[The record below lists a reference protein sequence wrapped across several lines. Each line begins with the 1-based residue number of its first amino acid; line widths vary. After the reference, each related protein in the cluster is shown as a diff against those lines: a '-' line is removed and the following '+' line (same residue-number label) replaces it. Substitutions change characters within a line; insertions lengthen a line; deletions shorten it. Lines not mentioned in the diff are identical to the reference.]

1 MPGPRPRQS
10 STSALGKDACL
21 MCRKRKVKCDNSR
34 PFCKNCTRRGD
45 GCEYS
50 SGKIFSTFVVLN
62 RESFT
67 CQSNSGQGTHTIQV
81 PEGPN
86 TIILGPSP
94 LSGPPVLIQ
103 PIITVGD
110 QNKTPNDKAMKLTEK
125 DLRDDL
131 NVSKSSLVQTK
142 TTARD
147 PKLVDSEGEGQPLPS
162 SSTSHSTT
170 IKIERISDESIAA
183 GLRQGQEKTKL
194 NNKYWENFRE
204 VVWPRLVP
212 TVGGEPIRW
221 NINLE
226 QVAKDFSPVCRKEL
240 YGTTPLL
247 ITNCG

>member
-1 MPGPRPRQS
+1 M
-10 STSALGKDACL
+10 
-21 MCRKRKVKCDNSR
+21 
-34 PFCKNCTRRGD
+34 
-45 GCEYS
+45 
-50 SGKIFSTFVVLN
+50 VVLN
-62 RESFT
+62 QESFKF
-67 CQSNSGQGTHTIQV
+67 QSNSGQGIHTIQV
-81 PEGPN
+81 PEDPN

-94 LSGPPVLIQ
+94 LSVLPALIQ

-125 DLRDDL
+125 DLRRIVGSQDDL

-147 PKLVDSEGEGQPLPS
+147 PKLVNSEGEGRLLPS
-162 SSTSHSTT
+162 SSTSQSTT
-170 IKIERISDESIAA
+170 IKVERISDESIAA
-183 GLRQGQEKTKL
+183 SLLQAQEKTKL
-194 NNKYWENFRE
+194 NNRYWENFRE

-221 NINLE
+221 SISLE